1 MVALTRRLL
10 VIGADAAGM
19 SAASQAR
26 RRRGPDD
33 LRIVA
38 FDRGNF
44 SSYSACG
51 IPYFVSGVVDDVE
64 SLVVRSPEAFRDSQ
78 AIHVHLRHEV
88 LELDLDRGVALV
100 NHRESGHQREEGFD
114 DLVIATGATP
124 VRPPLPGAGAEG
136 IFGVQTLDD
145 GVALRAHVADRK
157 PGRAVI
163 VGSGYVGLEMAES
176 LCALGVE
183 THLVDIAPQPLS
195 RLDPDMG
202 ALVADALRDFG
213 TVLHL
218 GQEVAGFETGAGGEV
233 SAVVTSDGPL
243 PAEVVVLGLGV
254 RPNVGLAEAAGV
266 EVGPSGA
273 IAVDRRMRT
282 SHPAVWAAGDCAEKR
297 HRVSGAEVAVA
308 LGTHANKEGRVA
320 GINLGGGYATFPGVI
335 GTAATKVG
343 SLEVARTG
351 LGETEAADAGFVTAS
366 VLSESTTRA
375 GYYPGAAPITVK
387 LVVER
392 GTGRLLGAQIVGRE
406 GAAKRIDALALAVW
420 NEMTVDELLAADLSY
435 APPYSPVW
443 DPVVA
448 AARRAADRLS

>member
-1 MVALTRRLL
+1 

-26 RRRGPDD
+26 RRRGPDQ
-33 LRIVA
+33 LVIVA

-51 IPYFVSGVVDDVE
+51 IPYFVSGLVDDVE
-64 SLVVRSPEAFRDSQ
+64 SLVVRSPETFRSRQ
-78 AIHVHLRHEV
+78 SIQVNVRHEV
-88 LELDLDRGVALV
+88 LELDLDRGVVLV
-100 NHRESGHQREEGFD
+100 NHVESGHQREEGFD
-114 DLVIATGATP
+114 DLMLATGAVP
-124 VRPPLPGAGAEG
+124 VRPPLPGAGAQG
-136 IFGVQTLDD
+136 VFGVQTLDD
-145 GVALRAHVADRK
+145 GVAIRAYVQARR
-157 PGRAVI
+157 PSQAVI
-163 VGSGYVGLEMAES
+163 VGSGYVGLEMAEA

-183 THLVDIAPQPLS
+183 THLVDAAPQPLT

-202 ALVADALRDFG
+202 ELVASELRAFG
-213 TVLHL
+213 TTLHL
-218 GQEVAGFETGAGGEV
+218 GQEVAAFEAG
-233 SAVVTSDGPL
+233 SDGAVRAVATSEGTI
-243 PAEVVVLGLGV
+243 PAQLVVLGLGV
-254 RPNVGLAEAAGV
+254 QPNVALAEAAGV
-266 EVGPSGA
+266 EIGPSGA

-282 SHPAVWAAGDCAEKR
+282 SHPSIWAAGDCAEKW
-297 HRVSGAEVAVA
+297 HRVSGRRVAVA

-343 SLEVARTG
+343 AIEVARTG
-351 LGETEAADAGFVTAS
+351 LGAAEAAAAGFVAEA

-375 GYYPGAAPITVK
+375 GYYPGAAPITTK

-392 GTGRLLGAQIVGRE
+392 GTGRLLGAQIVGKE

-420 NEMTVDELLAADLSY
+420 HEMTVDDLLAVDLSY